1 MRRPRRSAVA
11 SLDDEL
17 HLAEEVPAE
26 RPVVVAQE
34 QLARGAHPL
43 DHGLEERAVGPSE
56 RMPLAQAVHP
66 PAVLLL
72 ECGVFALGNCLAEVQ
87 EAVVR
92 DGVLCL
98 ETSSSYA
105 HRVLGQN
112 IAVVTS
118 LVEDV
123 TGFHG
128 KVEVLLKQVEEDTH
142 DPLLDTLAKAFRG
155 QIIMERDEE
164 GR

>member
-43 DHGLEERAVGPSE
+43 DHGLEGRAVGPSE

-66 PAVLLL
+66 PAAWAI
-72 ECGVFALGNCLAEVQ
+72 EIGLGSAGSNSV
-87 EAVVR
+87 
-92 DGVLCL
+92 
-98 ETSSSYA
+98 
-105 HRVLGQN
+105 
-112 IAVVTS
+112 
-118 LVEDV
+118 
-123 TGFHG
+123 
-128 KVEVLLKQVEEDTH
+128 
-142 DPLLDTLAKAFRG
+142 
-155 QIIMERDEE
+155 
-164 GR
+164 